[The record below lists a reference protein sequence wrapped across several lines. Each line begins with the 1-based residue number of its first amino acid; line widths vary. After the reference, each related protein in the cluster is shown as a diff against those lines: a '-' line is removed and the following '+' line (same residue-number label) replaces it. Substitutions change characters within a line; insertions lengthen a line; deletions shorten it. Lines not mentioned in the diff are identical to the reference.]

1 MPIFPEEI
9 ILPRVQNTW
18 HDSGLAVIGN
28 WMGLVYQITHTDRK
42 LPFMDGLD
50 SQNPLDL

>member
-1 MPIFPEEI
+1 MPVFPENI

-50 SQNPLDL
+50 PQNPLGL